1 MITPNLL
8 AIALR
13 LASATPLELTVSELK
28 PAAKQLYTLEAAYL
42 QERDSFSNDM
52 SAIGF
57 GSQYGPRALALIPAK
72 ASAWGVVWKNGN
84 LQTIRLESGEI
95 GAFGW
100 DDSAAVPPLKQIL
113 SKSLLDSSGWKM
125 STAAVND
132 TTLGSRSLRVFG
144 TRQSDTVWAVAI
156 DTVTGNSFAMFMNAG
171 QTHTLG
177 YPWVLAIVTV
187 AASDTGPIAYT
198 ASQLKRV
205 AGDLCSLEN
214 SYLQEKDS
222 YTADLTSIGFGSSHG
237 LALLPLQGSAWGM
250 AWNDGNIQSVSLNTG
265 KLGMF
270 GWDDSAV
277 VPAIKQMLSDFMKK
291 STGWKLSPAS
301 VYDTALN
308 GRNLRFFGVRQ
319 SDTVWAVAIDTVTGN
334 SFAMFVN
341 AGQTHTL
348 GYPWVPISP
357 RSIPSQTLTNILNLS
372 DVWLQE
378 RDYFTSSLDSMGGAP
393 DMIPVGKRALLQD
406 TTLKQTLLVLLYDPA
421 LLAIEVGRASAQAGR
436 QTWTIG
442 TGDTTWRHPALRA
455 RFDVMMNRKSLLP
468 GRDQGWMLERDTLR
482 SGDSMAVFD
491 CYGFAHQDTA
501 VWVAVEVNG
510 SMARARMCIG
520 AQILELGFHEAATT
534 VGWGRA
540 RRSLL
545 PARRDASIDVAGRSK
560 KRKTMGMTALGL
572 SH

>member
-8 AIALR
+8 AVALR

-28 PAAKQLYTLEAAYL
+28 PAAKQFYALEAAYL

-84 LQTIRLESGEI
+84 LQTIRLGSGET

-113 SKSLLDSSGWKM
+113 SKSLLDSSGWKT

-156 DTVTGNSFAMFMNAG
+156 DTVTGNSFAMF
-171 QTHTLG
+171 
-177 YPWVLAIVTV
+177 
-187 AASDTGPIAYT
+187 
-198 ASQLKRV
+198 
-205 AGDLCSLEN
+205 
-214 SYLQEKDS
+214 
-222 YTADLTSIGFGSSHG
+222 
-237 LALLPLQGSAWGM
+237 
-250 AWNDGNIQSVSLNTG
+250 
-265 KLGMF
+265 
-270 GWDDSAV
+270 
-277 VPAIKQMLSDFMKK
+277 
-291 STGWKLSPAS
+291 
-301 VYDTALN
+301 
-308 GRNLRFFGVRQ
+308 
-319 SDTVWAVAIDTVTGN
+319 
-334 SFAMFVN
+334 VN

-348 GYPWVPISP
+348 GYPWVPIPP
-357 RSIPSQTLTNILNLS
+357 RSIPSQTLASILNLG

-393 DMIPVGKRALLQD
+393 DMIPVGKRVLLQD
-406 TTLKQTLLVLLYDPA
+406 TASKQTLLVLLYDPA

-455 RFDVMMNRKSLLP
+455 RFDAMMNRKSLLP

-491 CYGFAHQDTA
+491 CHGFAHQDTA

-510 SMARARMCIG
+510 SMARARMRIG
-520 AQILELGFHEAATT
+520 AQVLELGFHEAAAT

-540 RRSLL
+540 RRSML

-560 KRKTMGMTALGL
+560 KRKTMGMTAMGL
-572 SH
+572 PH